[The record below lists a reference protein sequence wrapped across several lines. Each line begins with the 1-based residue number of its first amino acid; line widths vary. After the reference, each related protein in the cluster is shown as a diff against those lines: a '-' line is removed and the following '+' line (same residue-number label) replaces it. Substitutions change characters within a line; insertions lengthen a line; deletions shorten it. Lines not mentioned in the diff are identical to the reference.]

1 MKKIILLSIS
11 ILLLSSS
18 CRKIVQDKFDSFDNK
33 ITLNSILVEGETV
46 KLHVSLTNGLNEY
59 ALSNITNAKIEMY
72 NQDSLRI
79 NFEYGYNG
87 LYISDYVVNEND
99 KFILT
104 IRTATDSI
112 ETSCEVPLKT
122 EILNFYVLERAWLNY
137 EGLLQP
143 EVNFTVPNNKSER
156 EYFEASLLIYNK
168 FGGFVDV
175 DDPILYFDNLGEDS
189 DSIYKKVRLKFT
201 SFSSSAEAYQYK
213 YKLIIKSVDKNYY
226 EYVKSFEDY
235 NISREPN
242 FSTSSVVPT
251 NLYSNITNGYG
262 VFCAYSK
269 VCSEIVEPIY

>member
-1 MKKIILLSIS
+1 
-11 ILLLSSS
+11 
-18 CRKIVQDKFDSFDNK
+18 VQDEFDSFDNI
-33 ITLNSILVEGETV
+33 ITLNSILVEGETA

-59 ALSNITNAKIEMY
+59 ALSNITNAQIEMY

-79 NFEYGYNG
+79 DFEYGYNG

-175 DDPILYFDNLGEDS
+175 EDPILYFDNLGEDS

-269 VCSEIVEPIY
+269 VCSEIIEPIY